1 MNNRHRQK
9 GWPLLALLPFS
20 LQAAAAST
28 ESNATPNT
36 NKQEDTLVVNASTSA
51 DSARETGYQPHS
63 AVTGTRTDSRLLD
76 IPQAVNVVPQQVL
89 EDQAVRSLDDA
100 LYNVSGITQANTL
113 GGTQDAVMKRGF
125 GDNRD
130 GSILRDGVRS
140 IQARNVTPTT
150 ERVEVLKGPASMLYG
165 WGEPGGMINIISKKP
180 ELVQKTHI
188 EGWNS
193 SFNGGGGQLD
203 ITGPLSTSGL
213 AYRMIVDHDETDYWR
228 NFGRNRQTTV
238 APSLM
243 WYGDSTTVS
252 VAYEHM
258 EYLTPFD
265 RGTVIDSRTGKP
277 VATPRERRFDEAYN
291 ATRGDQDTLTF
302 QMENAINDRW
312 KTKLNYAYSRNTYN
326 DNQAR
331 AMSLNPNTG
340 FLTRRADAT
349 QDAHSQSQNVQLT
362 LNGDT
367 DWGGVNHQLLFGF
380 DHEADRTHR
389 GNMIRGRTNSSFN
402 IYNPVYGLFPASNS
416 VLATESD
423 QKEDVDSTGIFMQD
437 AIRLDEHWMLLGG
450 VRYDRFDVMSGKG
463 RPFVTNTDRSDSR
476 VVPRAGVVYNLTS
489 YASLY
494 TSYSESFKPN
504 SAINKPIG
512 EAMEPE
518 VGRSYEVGAKL
529 DLPNRITANLALFD
543 IQKRNVMVDELQT
556 INGVSETITRTA
568 GKVRSQGVEVDVAGK
583 LTDGLSLI
591 GSYAFT
597 DARVTKDPTNQ
608 GNEMA
613 NVARHTASLFLT
625 NDFGTMGL
633 HAGDDLRA
641 GIGARYVG
649 RRPGDAA
656 NSFFLDDYTVADA
669 FIAYNVPINGYKVKW
684 QLNIKNLFDK
694 TYYPSS
700 GSSQYVSIGD
710 PREVV
715 LRASVDF

>member
-36 NKQEDTLVVNASTSA
+36 NKQEDTLVVNASPSA
-51 DSARETGYQPHS
+51 GSARETGYQPHS

-76 IPQAVNVVPQQVL
+76 IPQAVNIVPQQVL

-228 NFGRNRQTTV
+228 NFGRNRQTTI

-243 WYGDSTTVS
+243 WYGDSTTVR

-302 QMENAINDRW
+302 QMENTINDRW

-402 IYNPVYGLFPASNS
+402 VYNPVYGLFPASNS

-556 INGVSETITRTA
+556 INGISETVTRTA

-583 LTDGLSLI
+583 LTDNLSLI

-597 DARVTKDPTNQ
+597 DARVTADPTNQ
-608 GNEMA
+608 GNEMG

-649 RRPGDAA
+649 PRPGDAA

-669 FIAYNVPINGYKVKW
+669 FVAYNVPINGYKVKW